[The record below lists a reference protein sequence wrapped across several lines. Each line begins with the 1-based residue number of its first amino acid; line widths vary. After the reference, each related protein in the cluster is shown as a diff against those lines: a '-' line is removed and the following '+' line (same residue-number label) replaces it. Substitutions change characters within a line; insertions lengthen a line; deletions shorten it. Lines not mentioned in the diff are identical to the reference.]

1 MQIKKNKIFV
11 FLLILFHFFF
21 CAINS
26 VTKENLI
33 GPYGVYYEFVVFSI
47 LIFNSLFFGYLK
59 KNYLLYLFAFFF
71 IMLFFAKI
79 SSYKNDLRYLFFDSI
94 MFSNF
99 YFLLISLRKKL
110 FDNSFLMFFIFSSI
124 IILSNIVLLS
134 NSSFYDNDRF
144 LGLMYNVNQ
153 NVYLVGFCLIYIHYF
168 AQKFQ
173 NFRVTLIMVDIFL
186 LLLSFLFLYYSDSR
200 SCLLI
205 VLFFIVSILRLEY
218 KSIFV
223 ILFLFIFS
231 ASFFSRFINLD
242 FGRLFDPDDPSILTR
257 LNLQTDFIE
266 ESANSFLMPHGPN
279 SATIY
284 VKNVTNRD
292 EFHLHNDFL
301 AYLFNYGF
309 IFIAYLFLI
318 IRILSSISK
327 KSPLKN
333 IMVFLFYFSSLFHGY
348 LMTFFISIPLIF
360 IISKIK
366 NNENLRILQVQQN

>member
-1 MQIKKNKIFV
+1 
-11 FLLILFHFFF
+11 
-21 CAINS
+21 
-26 VTKENLI
+26 
-33 GPYGVYYEFVVFSI
+33 
-47 LIFNSLFFGYLK
+47 
-59 KNYLLYLFAFFF
+59 
-71 IMLFFAKI
+71 
-79 SSYKNDLRYLFFDSI
+79 
-94 MFSNF
+94 
-99 YFLLISLRKKL
+99 
-110 FDNSFLMFFIFSSI
+110 
-124 IILSNIVLLS
+124 
-134 NSSFYDNDRF
+134 
-144 LGLMYNVNQ
+144 
-153 NVYLVGFCLIYIHYF
+153 
-168 AQKFQ
+168 
-173 NFRVTLIMVDIFL
+173 
-186 LLLSFLFLYYSDSR
+186 
-200 SCLLI
+200 
-205 VLFFIVSILRLEY
+205 
-218 KSIFV
+218 
-223 ILFLFIFS
+223 
-231 ASFFSRFINLD
+231 LD